1 MKMAEE
7 LQRELRSIN
16 RKSYPAYKGLKGAYQ
31 FPDYQLF
38 IEHVQGDPFAAPS
51 ALRIFV
57 PHSKAKFPERYYW
70 DKCSKVAL
78 QDALL
83 RRFAEISAK
92 FCYQAKGSGKS
103 GVIQVSHC
111 GQEVLERTACEITKE
126 GIHIR
131 FFVGFPANGRTIN
144 SGELE
149 KILFVYLPKCVE
161 MSLYHRK
168 VLERETEQVI
178 CLKEDQRVIREELKK
193 RGLIAFVANGS
204 ILPRQSGNSDLP
216 MKDAVPFQSPKSM
229 EITIQLRH
237 RGSIT
242 GMGIRK
248 GITLIAG
255 GGYHGKSTLLEALEK
270 GVYDHIAGD
279 GREFVIT
286 DDTAWKLRAEDGR
299 KIKDVD
305 ISLFI
310 NHLPNGRNTRR
321 FSTLDASGSTSQA
334 ANIIEAIE
342 AKSQVLL
349 IDEDTSAT
357 NFMVRDELMQRVI
370 QKDKEPITPFLER
383 ARDLYEKAGI
393 STILV
398 VGSCG
403 SYFYIADQIIQMDNY
418 CPVDITEKTR
428 KLLKEYKKPDC
439 EAKGFAL
446 PSEKRIISFGS
457 SVVRRKNYRGTGMVE
472 EHEKLKVMGRES
484 LMLGKEQLDLRYLE
498 QLADREQ
505 TQTLGYLLKY
515 AKEQYS
521 GKTTDLTALMES
533 LIRKLEKE
541 GIGSVSGQ
549 KEIPAGMAMPRR
561 QEIYAC
567 FNRF

>member
-144 SGELE
+144 SVELE

-168 VLERETEQVI
+168 VPERETEQVI

-216 MKDAVPFQSPKSM
+216 MKDSVPK
-229 EITIQLRH
+229 E
-237 RGSIT
+237 
-242 GMGIRK
+242 
-248 GITLIAG
+248 
-255 GGYHGKSTLLEALEK
+255 HGN
-270 GVYDHIAGD
+270 HH
-279 GREFVIT
+279 
-286 DDTAWKLRAEDGR
+286 TA
-299 KIKDVD
+299 
-305 ISLFI
+305 
-310 NHLPNGRNTRR
+310 
-321 FSTLDASGSTSQA
+321 STSWFDHRYGDQKRDHADRRRRLSWKIDA
-334 ANIIEAIE
+334 A
-342 AKSQVLL
+342 
-349 IDEDTSAT
+349 
-357 NFMVRDELMQRVI
+357 
-370 QKDKEPITPFLER
+370 P
-383 ARDLYEKAGI
+383 G
-393 STILV
+393 
-398 VGSCG
+398 
-403 SYFYIADQIIQMDNY
+403 
-418 CPVDITEKTR
+418 TR
-428 KLLKEYKKPDC
+428 KRRLR
-439 EAKGFAL
+439 
-446 PSEKRIISFGS
+446 SHRRRWKRICDHG
-457 SVVRRKNYRGTGMVE
+457 
-472 EHEKLKVMGRES
+472 
-484 LMLGKEQLDLRYLE
+484 
-498 QLADREQ
+498 
-505 TQTLGYLLKY
+505 
-515 AKEQYS
+515 
-521 GKTTDLTALMES
+521 
-533 LIRKLEKE
+533 
-541 GIGSVSGQ
+541 
-549 KEIPAGMAMPRR
+549 
-561 QEIYAC
+561 
-567 FNRF
+567 

>member
-168 VLERETEQVI
+168 VPERETEQVI

-439 EAKGFAL
+439 KAEGFVL
-446 PSEKRIISFGS
+446 PSEKRNISFGS

>member
-1 MKMAEE
+1 MSYSEVSKMKMAEE
-7 LQRELRSIN
+7 LQRELCSIN

-168 VLERETEQVI
+168 VPERETEQVI

-439 EAKGFAL
+439 KAEGFVL
-446 PSEKRIISFGS
+446 PSEKRNISFGS

-505 TQTLGYLLKY
+505 TQTLGIFSNMQKSSTA
-515 AKEQYS
+515 AKQQI
-521 GKTTDLTALMES
+521 L
-533 LIRKLEKE
+533 RH
-541 GIGSVSGQ
+541 
-549 KEIPAGMAMPRR
+549 
-561 QEIYAC
+561 
-567 FNRF
+567 